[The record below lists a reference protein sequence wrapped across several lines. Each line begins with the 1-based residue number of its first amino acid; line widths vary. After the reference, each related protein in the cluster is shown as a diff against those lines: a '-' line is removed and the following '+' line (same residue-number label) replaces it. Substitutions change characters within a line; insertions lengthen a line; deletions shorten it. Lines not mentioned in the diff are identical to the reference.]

1 MMAQEVMTP
10 LDEDIYIEIDSA
22 HGDEPPTSWFAAV
35 ARDVLRAESIEP
47 PFEVSVILTD
57 QDTVHSMNRQYR
69 NVDAP
74 TDVIAFYTE
83 GHDPSAEEFVLPGD
97 GVRRLG
103 DIVISYPQALEQA
116 AEQRHSVRKE
126 LSLLVIHGV
135 LHLLGYDHEVPEDAQ
150 RMRRRETLLLEEF
163 SGRYFE

>member
-1 MMAQEVMTP
+1 MMAREVTKR
-10 LDEDIYIEIDSA
+10 LDEDIYVEIDSEQ
-22 HGDEPPTSWFAAV
+22 GDEPPTSWFAAV

-47 PFEVSVILTD
+47 PFEVSVILSD
-57 QDTVHSMNRQYR
+57 QDTVHGMNRQYR

-83 GHDPSAEEFVLPGD
+83 NHDPSAGEFVLPGD

-103 DIVISYPQALEQA
+103 DVVISYPQALEQA
-116 AEQRHSVRKE
+116 AEQGHSVRKE
-126 LSLLVIHGV
+126 LTLLITHGV

-150 RMRRRETLLLEEF
+150 RMRGREATLLEEF
-163 SGRYFE
+163 SGRYF